1 MGYEIVQGCP
11 STSNNDYQLNVPTIL
26 RHAARSYG
34 EVEIASRNLDGTV
47 LRYTYRECYER
58 VCRLANA
65 LKGLGIGPGDRV
77 GVLEFNTHR
86 FAELFYA
93 ISGLGA
99 VLLQINPRISMEDRA
114 YVVNHSQAK
123 LICVSDLLIPLIEPI
138 APELKAVEGYMVI
151 TDRPV
156 DSFQAQL
163 RPLYAYEELLQGQD
177 PEIEWPMVD
186 EKAAC
191 TACYTTGTTGKPK
204 GVYVSHR
211 ALYLHTLAVA
221 INLNLSRHDVMMQI
235 TPMFHVL
242 GWGAFITGPLV
253 GAKLVFPGMYTLE
266 MANVLVDMLLSE
278 GVTVT
283 CGAPAIFMPM
293 LEYIRKM
300 DPKPDLK
307 GCRMVSGASE
317 PPLAM
322 MKEYWELGKAD
333 VIHAYGATE
342 TTPLVSINFLKDT
355 LQHLSEEEKWD
366 MKRRQGIPVVGIDV
380 KLVDEEGKEVPFDG
394 KSVGELY
401 IRGPWVTCAYHDDPR
416 SAEAFT
422 EDGYWKSGDAAV
434 IDPNCYIKIV
444 DRFKD
449 LVKSGGEWIST
460 VDLENAIMAHP
471 AVLEAG
477 VIGIPHPEW
486 EERPLALV
494 VLREEHKGKVSKED
508 ILEFIAPR
516 FAKWQLPDEV
526 LFVEEIPK
534 TSVGKIAKRIAR
546 EQYGD
551 FYTGRK

>member
-1 MGYEIVQGCP
+1 MGYEIVRGFP

-34 EVEIASRNLDGTV
+34 EVEIASRNLDGSV
-47 LRYTYRECYER
+47 FRYDYRGCYRR

-65 LKGLGIGPGDRV
+65 LRKLGVGPGDRV
-77 GVLEFNTHR
+77 GVLDFNTHR

-99 VLLQINPRISMEDRA
+99 VLLQINPRVSMEDRA
-114 YVVNHSQAK
+114 YIINHSGAR

-138 APELKAVEGYMVI
+138 SKQLNTVEGYLVI
-151 TDRPV
+151 TDRAA
-156 DSFQAQL
+156 DSLQTQL
-163 RPLYAYEELLQGQD
+163 QPLYAYEELLQGEGEDIQ
-177 PEIEWPMVD
+177 WPMVD

-191 TACYTTGTTGKPK
+191 SACYTTGTTGKPK

-221 INLNLSRHDVMMQI
+221 INLNLTRHDVMMQI

-242 GWGAFITGPLV
+242 GWGAFITAPLV

-266 MANVLVDMLLSE
+266 MANVLVDMLLAE
-278 GVTVT
+278 KVTVT

-342 TTPLVSINFLKDT
+342 TTPLVSINFLKDS
-355 LQHLSEEEKWD
+355 LQDLSEEERWD
-366 MKRRQGIPVVGIDV
+366 LKRKQGIPVVGIDV
-380 KLVDEEGKEVPFDG
+380 KLVDEEGNELPFDG

-401 IRGPWVTCAYHDDPR
+401 IRGPWVTCSYHEDPR

-508 ILEFIAPR
+508 ILDFIAPK
-516 FAKWQLPDEV
+516 FAKWQLPDEI

-534 TSVGKIAKRIAR
+534 TSVGKIAKRVAR
-546 EQYGD
+546 EQFGD
-551 FYTGRK
+551 FYMKK

>member
-1 MGYEIVQGCP
+1 MGYEIVRGFP

-34 EVEIASRNLDGTV
+34 EVEIASRNLDGSV
-47 LRYTYRECYER
+47 FRYDYRGCYRR

-65 LKGLGIGPGDRV
+65 LRKLGVGPGDRV
-77 GVLEFNTHR
+77 GVLDFNTHR

-99 VLLQINPRISMEDRA
+99 VLLQINPRVSMEDRA
-114 YVVNHSQAK
+114 YIINHSGAR

-138 APELKAVEGYMVI
+138 SKQLNTVEGYLVI
-151 TDRPV
+151 TDRAA
-156 DSFQAQL
+156 DSLQTQL
-163 RPLYAYEELLQGQD
+163 QPLYAYEELLQGEGEDIQ
-177 PEIEWPMVD
+177 WPMVD

-191 TACYTTGTTGKPK
+191 SACYTTGTTGKPK

-221 INLNLSRHDVMMQI
+221 INLNLTRHDVMMQI

-242 GWGAFITGPLV
+242 GWGAFITAPLV

-266 MANVLVDMLLSE
+266 MANVLVHMLLAE
-278 GVTVT
+278 KVTVT

-342 TTPLVSINFLKDT
+342 TTPLVSINFLKDS
-355 LQHLSEEEKWD
+355 LQDLSEEERWD
-366 MKRRQGIPVVGIDV
+366 LKRKQGIPVVGIDV
-380 KLVDEEGKEVPFDG
+380 KLVDEEGNELPFDG

-401 IRGPWVTCAYHDDPR
+401 IRGPWVTCSYHEDPR

-508 ILEFIAPR
+508 ILDFIAPK
-516 FAKWQLPDEV
+516 FAKWQLPDEI

-534 TSVGKIAKRIAR
+534 TSVGKIAKRVAR
-546 EQYGD
+546 EQFGD
-551 FYTGRK
+551 FYMKK

>member
-1 MGYEIVQGCP
+1 
-11 STSNNDYQLNVPTIL
+11 
-26 RHAARSYG
+26 
-34 EVEIASRNLDGTV
+34 
-47 LRYTYRECYER
+47 
-58 VCRLANA
+58 
-65 LKGLGIGPGDRV
+65 
-77 GVLEFNTHR
+77 
-86 FAELFYA
+86 
-93 ISGLGA
+93 
-99 VLLQINPRISMEDRA
+99 
-114 YVVNHSQAK
+114 
-123 LICVSDLLIPLIEPI
+123 
-138 APELKAVEGYMVI
+138 
-151 TDRPV
+151 
-156 DSFQAQL
+156 
-163 RPLYAYEELLQGQD
+163 
-177 PEIEWPMVD
+177 
-186 EKAAC
+186 
-191 TACYTTGTTGKPK
+191 
-204 GVYVSHR
+204 
-211 ALYLHTLAVA
+211 VA
-221 INLNLSRHDVMMQI
+221 INLHLTRHDVMMQI

-242 GWGAFITGPLV
+242 GWGAFITAPLV

-342 TTPLVSINFLKDT
+342 TTPLVSINFLKAA
-355 LQHLSEEEKWD
+355 LEGLSEEEKWD
-366 MKRRQGIPVVGIDV
+366 LKRRQGIPVVGIDV
-380 KLVDEEGKEVPFDG
+380 KLVDEEGKELPFDG
-394 KSVGELY
+394 KSVGELL
-401 IRGPWVTCAYHDDPR
+401 IRGPWVTCSYYNDPR

-422 EDGYWKSGDAAV
+422 EDGYWRSGDAAV

-494 VLREEHKGKVSKED
+494 VLREEYRGKVSKED
-508 ILEFIAPR
+508 ILDFIAPR

-551 FYTGRK
+551 YYQRRK

>member
-1 MGYEIVQGCP
+1 MGYEIVRGFP

-34 EVEIASRNLDGTV
+34 EVEIASRNLDGSV
-47 LRYTYRECYER
+47 FRYDYRGCYRR

-65 LKGLGIGPGDRV
+65 LRKLGVGPGDRV
-77 GVLEFNTHR
+77 GVLDFNTHR

-99 VLLQINPRISMEDRA
+99 VLLQINPRVSTEDRA
-114 YVVNHSQAK
+114 YIINHSGAR

-138 APELKAVEGYMVI
+138 SQQLNTVEGYLVI
-151 TDRPV
+151 TDRAA
-156 DSFQAQL
+156 DSLQTQL
-163 RPLYAYEELLQGQD
+163 QPLYAYEELLQGEGEDIQ
-177 PEIEWPMVD
+177 WPMVD

-191 TACYTTGTTGKPK
+191 SACYTTGTTGKPK

-221 INLNLSRHDVMMQI
+221 INLNLTRHDVMMQI

-242 GWGAFITGPLV
+242 GWGAFITAPLV

-266 MANVLVDMLLSE
+266 MANVLVDMLLAE
-278 GVTVT
+278 KVTVT

-342 TTPLVSINFLKDT
+342 TTPLVSINFLKDS
-355 LQHLSEEEKWD
+355 LQDLSEEERWD
-366 MKRRQGIPVVGIDV
+366 LKRKQGIPVVGIDV
-380 KLVDEEGKEVPFDG
+380 KLVDEEGNELPFDG

-401 IRGPWVTCAYHDDPR
+401 IRGPWVTCSYHEDPR

-508 ILEFIAPR
+508 ILDFIAPK
-516 FAKWQLPDEV
+516 FAKWQLPDEI

-534 TSVGKIAKRIAR
+534 TSVGKIAKRVAR
-546 EQYGD
+546 EQFGD
-551 FYTGRK
+551 FYMKK